1 MKHKVMLIIMASIMT
16 FCSSCDYKDL
26 EEPEFGNV
34 EVVFDYTKVD
44 SIPAAMRVVF
54 YPVSGDAVDM
64 IQQGYSLFDMNKNI
78 KRVELPEGVYDV
90 YTWNNDGENV
100 YEQNL
105 VDRHSVF
112 LTTDLS
118 GFLAVGDD
126 DQKSTSIIDSIYNG
140 QKLRAAADYTV
151 SGIVNNFHVDPL
163 TSRQTVT
170 LSCDSLVKRV
180 NITIKGVGGLGFVS
194 MIKGT
199 LNNVAEEVR
208 VEDGMVNDSVA
219 VNFDC
224 NWNTKEMTVT
234 TSFHVWDIQPS
245 DAELSHKLVLFFWM
259 DDAKVFYPIDI
270 TKEVQE
276 AYQKG
281 GRIYNI
287 SKEVDI
293 NVRQGLG
300 NDGGFDLKFDDWN
313 DVEIE
318 IPM

>member
-1 MKHKVMLIIMASIMT
+1 MLIIMASIMT

-44 SIPAAMRVVF
+44 SVPAAMRVVF

-234 TSFHVWDIQPS
+234 ASFHVWDIQPS